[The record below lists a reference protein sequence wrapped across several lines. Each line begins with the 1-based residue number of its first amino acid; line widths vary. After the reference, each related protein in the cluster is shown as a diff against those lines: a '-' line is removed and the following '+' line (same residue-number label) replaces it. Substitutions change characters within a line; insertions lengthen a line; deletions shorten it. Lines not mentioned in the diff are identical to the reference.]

1 MIREVDW
8 MTQRYRVRA
17 SLILT
22 RDAWR
27 VQWAFTRDLN
37 AGQAVRRA
45 AFFLSGLTA
54 LLRLTRL
61 ELTFLGV
68 TTLLLVAVAAV
79 LAGFLR
85 ARTGLTAASFTGACA
100 GAAAVAAAGPS
111 FDTRAGLGSNSNP
124 VVPSGLRTRRAANLR
139 RVRFDTKSRSKSVRP
154 SASNLRICS
163 GCTVCCRITRPERK
177 SQLLPGPTA
186 RSHT

>member
-68 TTLLLVAVAAV
+68 TTLLLVAVVAV
-79 LAGFLR
+79 LAGFFR
-85 ARTGLTAASFTGACA
+85 ARTGFT
-100 GAAAVAAAGPS
+100 GPS
-111 FDTRAGLGSNSNP
+111 FDRAWGLGSNSNP
-124 VVPSGLRTRRAANLR
+124 VVASGLSTRRAANLR

-154 SASNLRICS
+154 SASNLRICT

-177 SQLLPGPTA
+177 SLAEGRTDLL
-186 RSHT
+186 RDFV